1 MALSNLRGWRPTFAR
16 VAAIMAVAL
25 AALAA
30 GPARAKGPLE
40 LLRETPRPQFR
51 RGHTLLPLSR
61 WGWAMSYE
69 VGIEL
74 TEHWGYALEFGTAT
88 ARSVQKLDDPES
100 VASKLC
106 ALAASDPKRYPLCVL
121 TDRPFFSK
129 DFLAGL
135 PVEAWCRD
143 AQGRMIDKPHKRL
156 SPEAP
161 DAIFAKAGALA
172 AEPLARIR
180 RKAPIAILL
189 NGGEY
194 PLGVIGFSL
203 DTWKQDPRVVAA
215 KGERSWF
222 EYISERKGHQERIIS
237 NAIRRG
243 VPDRRLYIY
252 YHTSGCPHRDRTADW
267 WRWAWDYRYM
277 EPVSDLANVSVY
289 YRQFNTGWTG
299 RYDMLT
305 QVLDAVGRDV
315 ELGQP
320 LSYNW
325 LCAGWEQK
333 GMGPEAFS
341 DMPHY
346 MGFLKCY
353 YTSGMIGG
361 VAGYFS
367 YPKGGFAADLGDQM
381 PSWLAQQVVLAHAQA
396 LFSRVDDFLRQG
408 DLLGGPE
415 KHRWSKDQP
424 ACEFP
429 TGDPEVRVLARRHRK
444 RAEWLVTAWA
454 AGGKDRTVSVEIPDL
469 GRVTLLARDC
479 GSVYRA
485 TVRGGKPSLDQL
497 DADGMFPTAAPGGT
511 RPAWARGPKE

>member
-1 MALSNLRGWRPTFAR
+1 MARSIKRSRRP
-16 VAAIMAVAL
+16 AIAL
-25 AALAA
+25 AGALVTALCVGLA
-30 GPARAKGPLE
+30 GESARGKGPLE

-51 RGHTLLPLSR
+51 QGHTLLPLSR
-61 WGWAMSYE
+61 WGWAMPYD
-69 VGIEL
+69 VRVEL
-74 TEHWGYALEFGTAT
+74 TEHWGYALEFGAAS
-88 ARSVQKLDDPES
+88 ARSVRKLDDPES

-129 DFLAGL
+129 DFRAGL
-135 PVEAWCRD
+135 PDEAWCRD
-143 AQGRMIDKPHKRL
+143 AQGRVIEKPHKRL

-172 AEPLARIR
+172 AEPLAKIR
-180 RKAPIAILL
+180 QEAPIAILL

-203 DTWKQDPRVVAA
+203 ETWQQDPRVLAA
-215 KGERSWF
+215 KGDKSWF
-222 EYISERKGHQERIIS
+222 DYISQRKGHQERIIS
-237 NAIRRG
+237 DAIRRA
-243 VPDRRLYIY
+243 VPDRVLYLY
-252 YHTSGCPHRDRTADW
+252 YHTSGCPHRHRTADW
-267 WRWAWDYRYM
+267 WRWAWDYQYM
-277 EPVSDLANVSVY
+277 EPVSDIANISVY
-289 YRQFNTGWTG
+289 YMQFNTGWTG

-305 QVLDAVGRDV
+305 QVFNAVGRDV
-315 ELGQP
+315 QLGQP

-333 GMGPEAFS
+333 KLGPEAFS

-353 YTSGMIGG
+353 YTSGMVGG

-367 YPKGGFAADLGDQM
+367 FPKGGFGADLGDEM
-381 PSWLAQQVVLAHAQA
+381 PSWLAQQVVLAHAHA

-408 DLLGGPE
+408 DLLPGPD

-429 TGDPEVRVLARRHRK
+429 TGDPDARVLARRHRK
-444 RAEWLVTAWA
+444 RDEWLLTAWA
-454 AGGKDRTVSVEIPDL
+454 AGGRDRSVTVTIPDL
-469 GRVTLLARDC
+469 GPVTLLARDC
-479 GSVYRA
+479 GTVYRA
-485 TVRGGKPSLDQL
+485 ALRGGKPSLEQL
-497 DADGMFPTAAPGGT
+497 DADGMFPTAAPGP
-511 RPAWARGPKE
+511 RPDWVRKALK